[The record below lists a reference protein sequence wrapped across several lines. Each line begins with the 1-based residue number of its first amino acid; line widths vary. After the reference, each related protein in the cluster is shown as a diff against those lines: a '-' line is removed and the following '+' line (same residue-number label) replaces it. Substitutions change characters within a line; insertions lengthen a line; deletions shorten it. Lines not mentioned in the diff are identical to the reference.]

1 MAITFRQASL
11 EDVSAM
17 AEIRARYAYTVG
29 YWQTRIQGYLTGEH
43 SPQKALAERVAFV
56 AVEDSTVVGF
66 LAGHSTRRFDCDGEL
81 EWIDVIAERQRRG
94 IAGEMMALLAAW
106 FIEQTTFRVCVNV
119 APDNLPAVNLYA
131 RHWAKPLNQ
140 YFMVW
145 EDIRLD
151 CLRSTSPLSS

>member
-66 LAGHSTRRFDCDGEL
+66 IAGHRTRRFDCDGEL

-106 FIEQTTFRVCVNV
+106 FIEQKTFRVCVNV

-131 RHWAKPLNQ
+131 RHGATPLNQ

-145 EDIRLD
+145 EDIRID